1 MKLTN
6 RYGQNFLVNEDV
18 VNKFITHSS
27 ITSLDSVYEIG
38 TGYGILTKHLCEK
51 AKSVVSSEIDPNLYH
66 SSLLKL
72 SKYSNLTLLNIDG
85 LKYDGKFDIFVSSL
99 PYSES
104 ERFIYWL
111 INQKFKNAAVILQ
124 KEFTDKLISNIN
136 RDSYRSISVVS
147 QYCLDIKPV
156 ETIPPSDFHP
166 SPKVHST
173 IVVIKSKNTL
183 TNNEIST
190 IKKLFSFRRKQ
201 LGSIL
206 NLLNPQ
212 ENIMS
217 YCSENFD
224 LSKRIHE
231 FSPDSIVSLAKLLTD
246 ERIS

>member
-51 AKSVVSSEIDPNLYH
+51 AKSVVSSEIDSNLYN

-111 INQKFKNAAVILQ
+111 INQKFKHAAVILQ
-124 KEFTDKLISNIN
+124 KEFTDKLISDIN
-136 RDSYRSISVVS
+136 RNSYRSISVVS
-147 QYCLDIKPV
+147 QYCLDIQPV
-156 ETIPPSDFHP
+156 ETIPPSDFQP
-166 SPKVHST
+166 SPKVYST
-173 IVVIKSKNTL
+173 LAMIKSRNTL
-183 TNNEIST
+183 TNNEILT

-206 NLLNPQ
+206 SLLDQ
-212 ENIMS
+212 QATIVS
-217 YCSENFD
+217 YCSENID

-231 FSPDSIVSLAKLLTD
+231 FPPDTIVSLAKLLID
-246 ERIS
+246 E

>member
-18 VNKFITHSS
+18 VNKFITYSS

-38 TGYGILTKHLCEK
+38 TGNGTLTKHLCEK
-51 AKSVVSSEIDPNLYH
+51 AKSVVSSEIDSNLYN
-66 SSLLKL
+66 SSLSKL

-85 LKYDGKFDIFVSSL
+85 LKYDGEFDIFVSSL

-111 INQKFKNAAVILQ
+111 INQKFKHAAVILQ
-124 KEFTDKLISNIN
+124 KEFTDKLISDIN
-136 RDSYRSISVVS
+136 RNSYRSISVVS
-147 QYCLDIKPV
+147 QYCLDIQPV
-156 ETIPPSDFHP
+156 ETIPPSDFQP
-166 SPKVHST
+166 SPKVYST
-173 IVVIKSKNTL
+173 LAMIKSRNTL
-183 TNNEIST
+183 TNNEILT

-206 NLLNPQ
+206 SLLDQQANTV
-212 ENIMS
+212 S
-217 YCSENFD
+217 YCSENID

-231 FSPDSIVSLAKLLTD
+231 FPPDTIVSLAKLLID
-246 ERIS
+246 E

>member
-18 VNKFITHSS
+18 VNKFITYSS

-38 TGYGILTKHLCEK
+38 TGNGTLTKHLCEK
-51 AKSVVSSEIDPNLYH
+51 AKSVVSSEIDSNLYN
-66 SSLLKL
+66 SSLSKL

-85 LKYDGKFDIFVSSL
+85 LKYEGKFDIFVSSL

-111 INQKFKNAAVILQ
+111 INQKFKHAAVILQ
-124 KEFTDKLISNIN
+124 KEFTDKLISDIN
-136 RDSYRSISVVS
+136 CNSYRSISVVS
-147 QYCLDIKPV
+147 QYSLDIQPV
-156 ETIPPSDFHP
+156 ETIPPSDFQP
-166 SPKVHST
+166 SPKVYST
-173 IVVIKSKNTL
+173 LAMIKSRNTL
-183 TNNEIST
+183 TNNEILT

-206 NLLNPQ
+206 SLLDQ
-212 ENIMS
+212 QANIVS
-217 YCSENFD
+217 YCSENID

-231 FSPDSIVSLAKLLTD
+231 FPPDTIVSLAKLLID
-246 ERIS
+246 E

>member
-18 VNKFITHSS
+18 VNKFITYSS

-38 TGYGILTKHLCEK
+38 TGNGTLTKHLCEK
-51 AKSVVSSEIDPNLYH
+51 AKSVVSSEIDSNLYN
-66 SSLLKL
+66 SSLSKL

-85 LKYDGKFDIFVSSL
+85 LKYEGKFDIFVSSL

-111 INQKFKNAAVILQ
+111 INQKFKHTAVILQ
-124 KEFTDKLISNIN
+124 KEFTDKLISDIN
-136 RDSYRSISVVS
+136 RNSYRSISVVS
-147 QYCLDIKPV
+147 QYCHDIQPV
-156 ETIPPSDFHP
+156 ETIPPSDFQP
-166 SPKVHST
+166 SPKVYST
-173 IVVIKSKNTL
+173 LAMIKSRNTL
-183 TNNEIST
+183 TNNEILT

-206 NLLNPQ
+206 SLLDQ
-212 ENIMS
+212 QANIVS
-217 YCSENFD
+217 YCSENID

-231 FSPDSIVSLAKLLTD
+231 FPPDTIVSLAKLLID
-246 ERIS
+246 E

>member
-18 VNKFITHSS
+18 VNKFITYSS

-38 TGYGILTKHLCEK
+38 TGNGTLTKHLCEK
-51 AKSVVSSEIDPNLYH
+51 AKSVVSSEIDSNLYN
-66 SSLLKL
+66 SSLSKL

-85 LKYDGKFDIFVSSL
+85 LKYEGKFDIFVSSL

-111 INQKFKNAAVILQ
+111 INQKFKHAAVILQ
-124 KEFTDKLISNIN
+124 KEFTDKLISDIN
-136 RDSYRSISVVS
+136 RNSYRSISVVS
-147 QYCLDIKPV
+147 QYCLDIQPV
-156 ETIPPSDFHP
+156 ETILPSDFQP
-166 SPKVHST
+166 SPKVYST
-173 IVVIKSKNTL
+173 LAMIKSRNTL
-183 TNNEIST
+183 TNNEILT

-206 NLLNPQ
+206 SLLDQQANTV
-212 ENIMS
+212 S
-217 YCSENFD
+217 YCSENID

-231 FSPDSIVSLAKLLTD
+231 FPPDTIVSLAKLLID
-246 ERIS
+246 E

>member
-18 VNKFITHSS
+18 VNKFITYSS

-38 TGYGILTKHLCEK
+38 TGNGTLTKHLCEK
-51 AKSVVSSEIDPNLYH
+51 AKSVVSSEIDSNLYN
-66 SSLLKL
+66 SSLSKL

-85 LKYDGKFDIFVSSL
+85 LKYDGEFDIFVSSL

-111 INQKFKNAAVILQ
+111 INQKFKHAAVILQ
-124 KEFTDKLISNIN
+124 KEFIDKLISDIN
-136 RDSYRSISVVS
+136 RNSYRSISVVS
-147 QYCLDIKPV
+147 QYCLDIQPV
-156 ETIPPSDFHP
+156 ETIPPSDFQP
-166 SPKVHST
+166 SPKVYST
-173 IVVIKSKNTL
+173 LAMIKSRNTL
-183 TNNEIST
+183 TNNEILT

-206 NLLNPQ
+206 SLLDQ
-212 ENIMS
+212 QANIVS
-217 YCSENFD
+217 YCSENID

-231 FSPDSIVSLAKLLTD
+231 FPPDTIVSLAKLLID
-246 ERIS
+246 E

>member
-18 VNKFITHSS
+18 VNKFITYSS

-38 TGYGILTKHLCEK
+38 TGNGTLTKHLCEK
-51 AKSVVSSEIDPNLYH
+51 AKSVVSSEIDSNLYN
-66 SSLLKL
+66 SSLSKL

-85 LKYDGKFDIFVSSL
+85 LKYEGKFDIFVSSL

-111 INQKFKNAAVILQ
+111 INQKFKHAAVILQ
-124 KEFTDKLISNIN
+124 KEFTDKLISDIN
-136 RDSYRSISVVS
+136 CNSYRSISVVS
-147 QYCLDIKPV
+147 QYCLDIQPV
-156 ETIPPSDFHP
+156 ETILPSDFQP
-166 SPKVHST
+166 SPKVYST
-173 IVVIKSKNTL
+173 LAMIKSRNTL
-183 TNNEIST
+183 TNNEILT

-206 NLLNPQ
+206 SLLDQQANTV
-212 ENIMS
+212 S
-217 YCSENFD
+217 YCSENID

-231 FSPDSIVSLAKLLTD
+231 FPPDTIVSLAKLLID
-246 ERIS
+246 E

>member
-18 VNKFITHSS
+18 VNKFITYSS

-38 TGYGILTKHLCEK
+38 TGNGTLTKHLCEK
-51 AKSVVSSEIDPNLYH
+51 AKSVVSSEIDSNLYN
-66 SSLLKL
+66 SSLSKL

-111 INQKFKNAAVILQ
+111 INQKFKHAAVILQ
-124 KEFTDKLISNIN
+124 KEFTDKLISDIN
-136 RDSYRSISVVS
+136 RNSYRSISVVS
-147 QYCLDIKPV
+147 QYCLDIQPV
-156 ETIPPSDFHP
+156 ETIPPSDFQP
-166 SPKVHST
+166 SPKVYST
-173 IVVIKSKNTL
+173 LAMIKSRNTL
-183 TNNEIST
+183 TNNEILT

-201 LGSIL
+201 FGSIL
-206 NLLNPQ
+206 NLLDQ
-212 ENIMS
+212 HDDIIS
-217 YCSENFD
+217 YCSQNFD

-231 FSPDSIVSLAKLLTD
+231 FPPDIIVSLVKLLNS
-246 ERIS
+246 E

>member
-6 RYGQNFLVNEDV
+6 RYGQNFLVNEAV
-18 VNKFITHSS
+18 VNKFITYSS

-38 TGYGILTKHLCEK
+38 TGNGIITKHLCEK
-51 AKSVVSSEIDPNLYH
+51 AKSVVSSEIDSNLYN
-66 SSLLKL
+66 SSLRKL

-85 LKYDGKFDIFVSSL
+85 LKYDGEFDIFVSSL

-111 INQKFKNAAVILQ
+111 INQKFKHSTVILQ
-124 KEFTDKLISNIN
+124 KEFTDKLISEID

-156 ETIPPSDFHP
+156 ETIPPSDFQP

-173 IVVIKSKNTL
+173 LAVIKSRNTL
-183 TNNEIST
+183 TKNEISI

-206 NLLNPQ
+206 NLLNQQ
-212 ENIMS
+212 ENVMS

-231 FSPDSIVSLAKLLTD
+231 FPPYAIVSLAKLLIA
-246 ERIS
+246 E

>member
-18 VNKFITHSS
+18 VNKFITYSS

-38 TGYGILTKHLCEK
+38 TGNGTLTKHLCEK
-51 AKSVVSSEIDPNLYH
+51 AKSVVSSEIDSNLYN
-66 SSLLKL
+66 SSLSKL

-85 LKYDGKFDIFVSSL
+85 LKYEGKFDIFVSSL

-111 INQKFKNAAVILQ
+111 INQKFKHAAVILQ
-124 KEFTDKLISNIN
+124 KEFTDKLISDIN
-136 RDSYRSISVVS
+136 RNSYRSISVVS
-147 QYCLDIKPV
+147 QYCLDIQPV
-156 ETIPPSDFHP
+156 ETIPPSDFQP
-166 SPKVHST
+166 SPKVYST
-173 IVVIKSKNTL
+173 LAMIKSRNTL
-183 TNNEIST
+183 TNNEILT

-206 NLLNPQ
+206 SLLDQ
-212 ENIMS
+212 QATIVS
-217 YCSENFD
+217 YCSENID

-231 FSPDSIVSLAKLLTD
+231 FPPDTIVSIAKLLID
-246 ERIS
+246 E